1 MLTMKDIAAHVGVS
15 VSSVSLVLS
24 GRGEGRVN
32 ASVAERIK
40 SVADELGYVPNQ
52 LARSLKTKQSRT
64 IGVVSDQVATVP
76 FSGHMLA
83 GAQQAAWERGYM
95 LMLIDTYGNDEV
107 QTPAVQSL
115 LQRNIEGLIIATN
128 FHKLVELPLVP
139 PTLPVV
145 ILDGRPNDEHAHPS
159 VDYVVPDEELGAYTS
174 TRMLVQAGHTRIGF
188 CNVRA
193 YPIASQLRERGYQR
207 ALEEAGIRRDP
218 GLTVVADDA
227 ATKYA
232 IEPAHQLLD
241 RNDRPTALFCF
252 SDQTAMG
259 FYTVARHLGLDVPR
273 DLSIA
278 GFDNQEFVAEALDP
292 GLTTVQLPHREMGEW
307 AVNRVVGR
315 IDGSLVDAERAGY
328 LMPCASVIRHSIGPP
343 TKA

>member
-1 MLTMKDIAAHVGVS
+1 MLTMKDIASHVGVS

-32 ASVAERIK
+32 AGVARRIK
-40 SVADELGYVPNQ
+40 EVADELGYVPNQ

-83 GAQQAAWERGYM
+83 GAQQAAWESGFM

-128 FHKLVELPLVP
+128 FHKVVALPLVP
-139 PTLPVV
+139 PTMPVV
-145 ILDGRPNDEHAHPS
+145 VLDGRPGDDSHPT

-174 TRMLVQAGHTRIGF
+174 TRMLVDAGHTRIGF
-188 CNVRA
+188 CDVEA
-193 YPIASQLRERGYQR
+193 YPIASRLRAKGYRR
-207 ALEEAGIRRDP
+207 ALEESGIAYDP
-218 GLTVVADDA
+218 SLTVVAEDA
-227 ATKYA
+227 ATRYA
-232 IEPAHQLLD
+232 IRPAERLLD
-241 RNDRPTALFCF
+241 RDDRPTALFCF

-259 FYTVARHLGLDVPR
+259 FYTVARRLGLSIPG
-273 DLSIA
+273 DLSLA

-292 GLTTVQLPHREMGEW
+292 GLSTVQLPHREMGEW
-307 AVNRVVGR
+307 AVRRLVGR
-315 IDGSLVDAERAGY
+315 LDGSLDGAEPEGR
-328 LMPCASVIRHSIGPP
+328 LMPCEPVPRQSIGPP
-343 TKA
+343 PGV